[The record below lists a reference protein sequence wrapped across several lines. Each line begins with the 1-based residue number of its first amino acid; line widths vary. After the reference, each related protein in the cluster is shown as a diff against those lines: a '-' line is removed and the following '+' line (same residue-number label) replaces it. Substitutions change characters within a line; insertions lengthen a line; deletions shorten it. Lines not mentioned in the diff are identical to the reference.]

1 MSRKQ
6 PFEGKAMSSFN
17 LLSLPYLDVK
27 HEILDLIL
35 AVTF

>member
-17 LLSLPYLDVK
+17 LFFLPYLDVK
-27 HEILDLIL
+27 HETLDLIL
-35 AVTF
+35 GVAF